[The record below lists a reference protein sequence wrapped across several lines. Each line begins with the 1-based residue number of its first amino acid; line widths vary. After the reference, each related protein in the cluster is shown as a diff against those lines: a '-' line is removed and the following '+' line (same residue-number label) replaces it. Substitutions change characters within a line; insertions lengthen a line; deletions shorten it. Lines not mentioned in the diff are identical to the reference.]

1 MNEQQIIINNGL
13 NTSAII
19 KNDRIY
25 MRIKCQTHNGNLEVC
40 EVPHEFGMFWFPLVP
55 HFDYAFVQAF
65 GKILL
70 KVDPQA
76 DKKLRNKFGDPHH
89 PKMLSNFYDY
99 KNDKPGT
106 DLDMY
111 DLNRAITIKLK
122 SMGLK
127 TWDGFYNLQDV
138 SYNNEMLNNSLDSLE
153 RDVIRRY
160 ENNSEMKVK
169 VSHNPLDYLTKEE
182 EKYLADLGFGFQ
194 MNSYMRK
201 VANRMYLRSAR

>member
-1 MNEQQIIINNGL
+1 
-13 NTSAII
+13 
-19 KNDRIY
+19 
-25 MRIKCQTHNGNLEVC
+25 
-40 EVPHEFGMFWFPLVP
+40 
-55 HFDYAFVQAF
+55 
-65 GKILL
+65 
-70 KVDPQA
+70 
-76 DKKLRNKFGDPHH
+76 
-89 PKMLSNFYDY
+89 MLSNFYDY

-111 DLNRAITIKLK
+111 NLNRAITIKLK

-160 ENNSEMKVK
+160 GNDSEMKVK
-169 VSHNPLDYLTKEE
+169 VSHNPLDYLTEDE